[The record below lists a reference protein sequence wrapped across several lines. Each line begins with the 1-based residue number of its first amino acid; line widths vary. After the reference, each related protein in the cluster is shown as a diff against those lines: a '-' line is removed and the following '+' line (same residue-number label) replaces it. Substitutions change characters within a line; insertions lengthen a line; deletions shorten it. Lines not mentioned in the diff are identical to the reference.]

1 MRGRQLLVL
10 RLAWRDLRR
19 RPIEAILALLVMV
32 VATTTLTIGLALHG
46 VTDHPYEQTR
56 TATAGPD
63 AVAGFLSDDGTPPVS
78 ADVDAVTRL
87 PGVTAHGALMPMAH
101 TTLTL
106 GGRTATVQALGREPG
121 GADPVDRPKL
131 TSGMWV
137 GAGSVVLER
146 GFADALGAQVGDQV
160 TLGGRSFRIGGT
172 AVSAALPA
180 YPSSLCHLLC
190 FAGVAPGPHAFDIG
204 LVWLAPADLATVHE
218 RTTPAVVYL
227 LDLRLADPSS
237 APAFAAANGTMPGP
251 GASGPFLLSWQQI
264 RDADAGV
271 TRSAQAALQVGAV
284 LLALLAIAGLTVLAG
299 RRTLEQT
306 RRVGL
311 LKAVGGT
318 PGLIALVLLV
328 EHLALAVLA
337 AAAGLG
343 VGRLLAGRFTAP
355 GAGLLGSPGPA
366 SLAGSTVAVVV
377 GAALLV
383 ALTAT
388 VEPALRAARSATITA
403 LEAPARTPRRHG
415 PLIALS
421 AKLPV
426 PLLLGLRLIGRRPAR
441 AVLAVLSNAV
451 AVTGLV
457 AILTSAAVNARH
469 RRAAQPAHRAAD
481 PGHRHDHGD
490 AAGAG
495 RGEHGFPDLGHRRR
509 RPARLGAGPRVRGH
523 PGPGD
528 RRPVGRAGRAGRS
541 RGTARRARGPGR
553 LPRGDPDVVLGAL
566 RRRPGGGPSGFGA
579 GGGGLQG
586 DTGGPRRTPPG
597 RRRAERRNGLA
608 GPSAHATVATLA
620 HPFRRSPRSARCAG
634 GCCPGWPGRA
644 TPGTSR

>member
-1 MRGRQLLVL
+1 MGRLLLVL
-10 RLAWRDLRR
+10 RLAWRDVRR
-19 RPIEAILALLVMV
+19 RPIEATLALLVMV

-46 VTDHPYEQTR
+46 VTDHPYEQTKA
-56 TATAGPD
+56 ATAGPD
-63 AVAGFLSDDGTPPVS
+63 AVAGFLSENGAPPAS
-78 ADVDAVTRL
+78 ADVDAITRL

-101 TTLTL
+101 TTFAL

-121 GADPVDRPKL
+121 GGDPIDRPKL
-131 TSGMWV
+131 TSGAWV

-146 GFADALGAQVGDQV
+146 GFADALGARVGDHV

-172 AVSAALPA
+172 AVSAALPS

-190 FAGVAPGPHAFDIG
+190 FAGVAPGPHAFDLG
-204 LVWLAPADLATVHE
+204 LVWLTPADLATVHE

-227 LDLRLADPSS
+227 LDLRLADPST
-237 APAFAAANGTMPGP
+237 APAFAAAHGRLPAPGVT
-251 GASGPFLLSWQQI
+251 APFVLPWQQI

-299 RRTLEQT
+299 RRTLAQT

-343 VGRLLAGRFTAP
+343 AGRLLAGRFTAP

-366 SLAGSTVAVVV
+366 SLTASTVVVV
-377 GAALLV
+377 IVAALLV

-388 VEPALRAARSATITA
+388 LLPALRAARSATITA

-415 PLIALS
+415 RLIALS
-421 AKLPV
+421 AKLPA

-441 AVLAVLSNAV
+441 AALATLSTAV
-451 AVTGLV
+451 TATGLV
-457 AILTSAAVNARH
+457 TILTSAAVNARDTGGLH
-469 RRAAQPAHRAAD
+469 NLRTERLAEVTTTITVMLLVLAAANTVFLTWATVADARHASALARAFGATPGQVTGGLSAAQVVPAA
-481 PGHRHDHGD
+481 
-490 AAGAG
+490 
-495 RGEHGFPDLGHRRR
+495 
-509 RPARLGAGPRVRGH
+509 LGALLGLPAGLIVYREVTQTSFSGPSV
-523 PGPGD
+523 
-528 RRPVGRAGRAGRS
+528 AGLA
-541 RGTARRARGPGR
+541 A
-553 LPRGDPDVVLGAL
+553 VVLGSVLAVVVCTAIPAAL
-566 RRRPGGGPSGFGA
+566 GA
-579 GGGGLQG
+579 RHPVADVLS
-586 DTGGPRRTPPG
+586 
-597 RRRAERRNGLA
+597 AE
-608 GPSAHATVATLA
+608 SA
-620 HPFRRSPRSARCAG
+620 
-634 GCCPGWPGRA
+634 
-644 TPGTSR
+644 